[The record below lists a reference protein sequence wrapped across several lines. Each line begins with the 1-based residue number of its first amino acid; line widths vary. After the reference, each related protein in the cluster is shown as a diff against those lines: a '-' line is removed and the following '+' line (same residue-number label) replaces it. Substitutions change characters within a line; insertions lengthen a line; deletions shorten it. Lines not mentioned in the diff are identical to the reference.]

1 MQGSGDLCVCHLH
14 YVLSF
19 ELYCCFQVDANG
31 CIFLWKLPVSFSSK
45 IVWSVE
51 KLFLQLS
58 PIIKDPPIALSRIK
72 FFEGDDS
79 LCKANTVDEAAL
91 QYSKVNHVGQGMSC
105 QGGNPE
111 GSTTFKFSVSRLP
124 KWAQDKVTECGTI
137 PTRSECSLLQVV
149 LKSVKV
155 K

>member
-1 MQGSGDLCVCHLH
+1 M
-14 YVLSF
+14 
-19 ELYCCFQVDANG
+19 DANG

-45 IVWSVE
+45 IVRNVE

-58 PIIKDPPIALSRIK
+58 PIIKDPPIALSQIK
-72 FFEGDDS
+72 FLEGDDS

-91 QYSKVNHVGQGMSC
+91 QYSRFNHVGQRMSY

-111 GSTTFKFSVSRLP
+111 ESTTFKFSISRLP
-124 KWAQDKVTECGTI
+124 KWAQEKVTECGMI

-149 LKSVKV
+149 LKSVSV